1 MNEWDRDN
9 LRFIMSSDYKTF
21 KAWMEQATDDD
32 INYALQLIDEFK
44 KEQALEKGRLKR
56 EKESYYPDVKDFT
69 QAKQVLDKFRL

>member
-32 INYALQLIDEFK
+32 IIIVRIYEYILLWHMYGLQLLFSIIIIM
-44 KEQALEKGRLKR
+44 
-56 EKESYYPDVKDFT
+56 T
-69 QAKQVLDKFRL
+69 